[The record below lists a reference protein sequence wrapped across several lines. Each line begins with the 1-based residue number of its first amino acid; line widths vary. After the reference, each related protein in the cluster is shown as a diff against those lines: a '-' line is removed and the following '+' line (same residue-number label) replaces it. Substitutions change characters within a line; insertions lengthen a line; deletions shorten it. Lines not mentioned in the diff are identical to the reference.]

1 MFDLGA
7 NVGIATLVL
16 ADRVGPTGRVIAV
29 EPDPENFYYLQRNI
43 ERHGATQVV
52 AVQCAISDSDGQAT
66 FFAESSMF
74 SGLATVREDAVFRE
88 SIGST
93 ITVPTRT
100 LVSLVDEYG
109 TPTFI
114 KIDIEGAE
122 IEALKGAGKAL
133 DSHPAI
139 ACETNH
145 IRGNTRTQFAV
156 DRLLRDRGYS
166 VETGRPSGSFIT
178 WGTYSPAS
186 AAKGDDSTRQ
196 V

>member
-1 MFDLGA
+1 
-7 NVGIATLVL
+7 
-16 ADRVGPTGRVIAV
+16 
-29 EPDPENFYYLQRNI
+29 
-43 ERHGATQVV
+43 
-52 AVQCAISDSDGQAT
+52 
-66 FFAESSMF
+66 MF

-88 SIGST
+88 SIGNT

-156 DRLLRDRGYS
+156 ERLLRDRGYS
-166 VETGRPSGSFIT
+166 VETGRPGGSFIT
-178 WGTYSPAS
+178 WGTYFPAS
-186 AAKGDDSTRQ
+186 VPKGDDSTRQ